1 MTMSEMVLVGSKMMN
16 MFEVGTRVMVGMLI
30 RELEGRMIKSRMIM
44 SEMVLVR
51 REMIEMVVR
60 CEMRIRVMV
69 GMTVRGEVGRMMIIV
84 SKKTMS
90 EIL

>member
-1 MTMSEMVLVGSKMMN
+1 
-16 MFEVGTRVMVGMLI
+16 
-30 RELEGRMIKSRMIM
+30 MIKSRMIM

-51 REMIEMVVR
+51 REMIEKVAR

-69 GMTVRGEVGRMMIIV
+69 GMTVRGEVFRMMIIV